1 MARGFCHFLL
11 RLPQLSSYKLFLFCL
26 LFSSNI
32 LHDNIFKGKPY
43 HGKECLIT
51 LNSGFMRCGTFRTE
65 FSGSINFS
73 EFIDDW
79 PWQKRWVH
87 GRTFSLG
94 HESQNSQC
102 FSLQVFLQSAGI
114 LSLPIGRRIISSRC
128 LSWQKREAVGSEV
141 HSWSQVFQDVFLE
154 SWRENRSEGLR
165 PCTTSS
171 RQNTHLDFTRSLD
184 IHHLFNANYSHTAQ
198 DLLLTPEWC

>member
-51 LNSGFMRCGTFRTE
+51 LNSGFMRCGTFRIEWAVST
-65 FSGSINFS
+65 FQNSLMIGL
-73 EFIDDW
+73 
-79 PWQKRWVH
+79 RWVH

-154 SWRENRSEGLR
+154 SWREDRSEGLR

-198 DLLLTPEWC
+198 DLLLIPKWS